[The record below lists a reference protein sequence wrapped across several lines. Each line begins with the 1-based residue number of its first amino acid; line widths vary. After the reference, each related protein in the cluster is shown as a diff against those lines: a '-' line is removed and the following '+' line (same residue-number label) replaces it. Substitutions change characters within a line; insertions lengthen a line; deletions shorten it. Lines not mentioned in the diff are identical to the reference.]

1 MSQNLLSRETSPYL
15 LQHKDNPVHWRPWG
29 EAALAEA
36 KRLDRPIL
44 LSVGYAACHW
54 CHVMAHE
61 SFEDSATASVMNDLF
76 INIKVDREERPDID
90 HLYMDALHAL
100 GEQGGWPLT
109 MFLDPGGAPFWGGT
123 YFPPESRYG
132 RPGFKHVLSE
142 ISRIWNNEREKV
154 SANSSA
160 LKSALAKPQ
169 AQTGQRIAPET
180 IALAARTGLGYVDSV
195 HGGMKGAPK
204 FPQVPFFQFLWSAG
218 LRLKDQH
225 LRQAV
230 ETTLINICQGGI
242 YDHIGGGFARYA
254 VDAIWLVPHFE
265 KMLYDNAQLVSLLA
279 RVWLTT
285 GRPLFRIR
293 IEQTIAFMLADM
305 RTEGGAFAASYDA
318 DSEGHEGKYY
328 VWTLAEVEALLGA
341 GARGFAEAYDITRDG
356 NWEGA
361 AIPNRLHAKM
371 EDEDPPEALRAT
383 LLAARKKRI
392 PPGFDDKVLSDW
404 NGLMIAGL
412 AEAALVFENGHWR
425 DAAELA
431 FRRIVEL
438 LWDGECLRHSY
449 RAGEVRHYATAEGY
463 ANMIGAA
470 LALHAIAPEGGY
482 LAFAETFAAAM
493 ERDHWDGSAYAF
505 ASARATD
512 LIARQVF
519 AQDNA
524 TPNANAAMI
533 GHLAK
538 LAALAG
544 KPDYRNRSESIA
556 ARFARDAEGS
566 PLGFAGVLHGTS
578 MLQDLVD
585 VKAPPGSKL
594 LAGVLKRTGLDI
606 ALNPRSPAAD
616 AVVICRGQTCAA
628 PAKTE
633 RDVEDALA
641 LLGL

>member
-29 EAALAEA
+29 EEALAEA
-36 KRLDRPIL
+36 KALDRPIL

-61 SFEDSATASVMNDLF
+61 SFEDPATAALMNDLF

-109 MFLDPGGAPFWGGT
+109 MFIDPDGAPFWGGT
-123 YFPPESRYG
+123 YFPPDSRYG

-142 ISRIWNNEREKV
+142 ISRIWNYEREKV
-154 SANSSA
+154 LVNSGA
-160 LKSALAKPQ
+160 LKSALAKP
-169 AQTGQRIAPET
+169 AAPAGRRIAPET
-180 IALAARTGLGYVDSV
+180 IALAARTGLGYVDTV

-204 FPQVPFFQFLWSAG
+204 FPQAPFFRFLWSAG
-218 LRLKDQH
+218 LRLKDPY
-225 LRQAV
+225 LKQAV
-230 ETTLINICQGGI
+230 ETTLVNICQGGI

-265 KMLYDNAQLVSLLA
+265 KMLYDNGQLVSLLT
-279 RVWLTT
+279 RVWLTA
-285 GRPLFRIR
+285 GRPLFRTR
-293 IEQTIAFMLADM
+293 IEQTIAFLLSDM

-328 VWTLAEVEALLGA
+328 VWTLDEVEALLGA
-341 GARGFAEAYDITRDG
+341 DARAFAAAYGITRDG

-361 AIPNRLHAKM
+361 AIPNRLHAKE
-371 EDEDPPEALRAT
+371 EDIDPPDALRAK
-383 LLAARKKRI
+383 LLAARRKRI

-412 AEAALVFENGHWR
+412 AEAALVFESEDWKA
-425 DAAELA
+425 AAELA
-431 FRRIVEL
+431 FQRIVAL

-470 LALHAIAPEGGY
+470 LALHSLAPAGGY
-482 LAFAETFAAAM
+482 LAFAETFAAAL
-493 ERDHWDGSAYAF
+493 ERDHWEGSAYAF
-505 ASARATD
+505 ASSRAKD

-524 TPNANAAMI
+524 TPNANAVMI
-533 GHLAK
+533 GNLAK
-538 LAALAG
+538 LSALTG
-544 KPDYRNRSESIA
+544 NEGYRNRAESIA
-556 ARFARDAEGS
+556 ARFAAEAENN
-566 PLGFAGVLHGTS
+566 PLGYAGIFDGTQ
-578 MLQDLVD
+578 MLADLVE
-585 VKAPPGSKL
+585 VKAPAGSAL
-594 LAGVLKRTGLDI
+594 LASVLKRTGLDI
-606 ALNPRSPAAD
+606 ALNPESPAGD
-616 AVVICRGQTCAA
+616 AVVICRAQTCAA
-628 PAKTE
+628 PARNE
-633 RDVEDALA
+633 AEVEAALTLLA
-641 LLGL
+641 L